1 MEKLNLALEI
11 LNLSYLLDMN
21 LCEYDICELC
31 EYYTRI

>member
-11 LNLSYLLDMN
+11 LNLSYLLDKK
-21 LCEYDICELC
+21 LCGYNICELC